1 MVMYI
6 NLQMHIIYEIG
17 TYFIDRTGAVNH
29 SWYSFTS
36 LMIISRFQVSVLL
49 LCNFLEINQ

>member
-6 NLQMHIIYEIG
+6 NLHMHIIYEIG

-36 LMIISRFQVSVLL
+36 LMIISRFQVPVLATL
-49 LCNFLEINQ
+49 